1 MKITAD
7 TNVLVRAVAA
17 DDPEQTRIAQ
27 NLLERAEMV
36 AMPVMALCEF
46 CWIMERAYGFASAEI
61 AHALRLLTGG
71 ENVSVDGPAV
81 QAGLAML
88 DAGGDFADGVIAQGG
103 QWLDGETFASF
114 DRKAVSL
121 LRAQGVKVLLPQ

>member
-17 DDPEQTRIAQ
+17 DDPEQSRIAQ
-27 NLLERAEMV
+27 NLLERAELV
-36 AMPVMALCEF
+36 AMPVMVLCEF
-46 CWIMERAYGFASAEI
+46 CWVLGRAYGFASPQI
-61 AHALRLLTGG
+61 AHALRVLTGG
-71 ENVSVDGPAV
+71 DNVAVDWPV
-81 QAGLAML
+81 VEAGLAML
-88 DAGGDFADGVIAQGG
+88 DAGGDFADGVIAHGG
-103 QWLDGETFASF
+103 QWLEGETFASF